1 MFNNIFLRQVQ
12 DSAVEFQQDFDIS
25 KLHPFTSAAY
35 FTQFGR
41 QMNPQ
46 FCNIFH
52 KQAKDNMIVV
62 YFDQE
67 QKLFKNKLEG
77 PVFEAEVANY
87 HLYDVDYTKEDDP
100 KDFNVKRIQ

>member
-12 DSAVEFQQDFDIS
+12 DSAVEFQQEFDVS

-41 QMNPQ
+41 QLDPQ
-46 FCNIFH
+46 FCNVYH
-52 KQAKDNMIVV
+52 KQVKDDKVV
-62 YFDQE
+62 IYFDHE

-77 PVFEAEVANY
+77 PVFEDEVADH
-87 HLYDVDYTKEDDP
+87 HLYDVDHTKEDNP
-100 KDFNVKRIQ
+100 